1 MGRVFTLSFAILLI
15 TGQTGVLAPSLAQTR
30 DHDPAPA
37 AYAVAAY
44 DVADGSYGQ
53 RIFVPRRYIAPTR
66 CPPNPNGPGPTQ
78 LDPGLRYLGPCESAP
93 TPMAG

>member
-15 TGQTGVLAPSLAQTR
+15 TGQTGVLAQSLAQNR
-30 DHDPAPA
+30 NRDPAPA
-37 AYAVAAY
+37 AYAM
-44 DVADGSYGQ
+44 ADGSYGK

-66 CPPNPNGPGPTQ
+66 CQPNPNGPGPTQ
-78 LDPGLRYLGPCESAP
+78 LDPGLHYLGPCESAP